1 LRSSVS
7 TVDVYDKHDT
17 CVECTE
23 RAHMGTKECT
33 EQLTWEP
40 RIVLNRWNPINP
52 NAHCLDRELEL

>member
-1 LRSSVS
+1 MNECQIEWLRGSVS

-33 EQLTWEP
+33 E
-40 RIVLNRWNPINP
+40 R
-52 NAHCLDRELEL
+52 AHMGTKDCLESMESN